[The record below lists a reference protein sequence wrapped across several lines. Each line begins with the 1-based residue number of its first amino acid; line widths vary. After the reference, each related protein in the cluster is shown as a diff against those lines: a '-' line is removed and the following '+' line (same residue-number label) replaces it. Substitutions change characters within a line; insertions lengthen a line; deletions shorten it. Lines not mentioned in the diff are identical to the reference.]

1 MPPGAVN
8 QASSTQLAIWA
19 AALYLLNLLILPGL
33 AFAVLAWLWATRRRA
48 AAPVARAHL
57 DSAFRGSV
65 LAGAM
70 LVFVTLGIL
79 LLGGFSQPGTWVF
92 LIIYFVTA
100 HAALVLIG
108 VLALVRALNRQP
120 FYFPLAGVVRV
131 DGHRGGTNDAD

>member
-1 MPPGAVN
+1 WVPRR
-8 QASSTQLAIWA
+8 LAD
-19 AALYLLNLLILPGL
+19 
-33 AFAVLAWLWATRRRA
+33 
-48 AAPVARAHL
+48 APVERAHP
-57 DSAFRGSV
+57 DSTLRGSV
-65 LAGAM
+65 LARA
-70 LVFVTLGIL
+70 LLLFVKLGIKST
-79 LLGGFSQPGTWVF
+79 GAFSQPGTWVF